1 MKLIYQTITSVAVVT
16 VTTLTIFVLKVK
28 AADYTLP
35 IKRAAD
41 ATGVTA
47 TRDLFGVDG
56 SGITIG
62 VISDSFNTS
71 EISFDSAGNVD
82 NYATNIIKGYLPVG
96 INVLQDFPDPNPGVN
111 AEYDPTDEGR
121 ALLQTIHAI
130 APKANLAFYATPNAR
145 LPNASPEDLAGFGKG
160 VRALAAAGADI
171 IVDDI
176 FFFNEPEPPEGS
188 INQAITEVFNQ
199 GVAYFSANGN
209 DYPFLST
216 FGHANNSKA
225 ATVGAVYYGNQEFSP
240 IDGVTRQGELESF
253 SSAGQPGLVKPD
265 FVAPDGLDISFNHAQ
280 AFPINSDTGLYP
292 FFGSSQA
299 APFAAAVAALLL
311 EAAPNTSPTELYKV
325 LRDTAQPLEGQIGFD
340 NRSGYGLIQADKA
353 LLALRAQPVP
363 EPDNIS
369 ALVAIGL
376 FGGVALLKRRR
387 FNWDSSVKHYLL
399 RKAVTGFSWLARK
412 AGRKPAPTPTSS
424 ADPKDKPAVLLSNW

>member
-1 MKLIYQTITSVAVVT
+1 MKLIYQTITSVTVVT
-16 VTTLTIFVLKVK
+16 ITILNIFVVKVK

-47 TRDLFGVDG
+47 ARDLFGVDG

-82 NYATNIIKGYLPVG
+82 NYATNIVKGYLPVG
-96 INVLQDFPDPNPGVN
+96 INVLQDFPDPSPGVN

-145 LPNASPEDLAGFGKG
+145 FANASPEDLAGFGKG
-160 VRALAAAGADI
+160 VQTLAAAGADI

-199 GVAYFSANGN
+199 GVAYFSAGGN
-209 DYPFLST
+209 DYPYLST
-216 FGHANNSKA
+216 FGHVNNSGA
-225 ATVGAVYYGNQEFSP
+225 ATVGAVYYGNQEVSP
-240 IDGVTRQGELESF
+240 IDGVTRQGELETF
-253 SSAGQPGLVKPD
+253 SSAGQPGFLKPD

-280 AFPINSDTGLYP
+280 ALTVNSDTGLYP
-292 FFGSSQA
+292 FFGTSQA
-299 APFAAAVAALLL
+299 APFAAAVGALLL
-311 EAAPNTSPTELYKV
+311 EAVPNTSPTKLYQV

-340 NRSGYGLIQADKA
+340 NRNGYGLIQADKA

-363 EPDNIS
+363 EPDSI
-369 ALVAIGL
+369 LGLMAIGL
-376 FGGVALLKRRR
+376 FGGVALLTRRR
-387 FNWDSSVKHYLL
+387 FN
-399 RKAVTGFSWLARK
+399 
-412 AGRKPAPTPTSS
+412 
-424 ADPKDKPAVLLSNW
+424 

>member
-1 MKLIYQTITSVAVVT
+1 MKLIYQTITSVAVAT
-16 VTTLTIFVLKVK
+16 ATTLTIFVPKAK

-35 IKRAAD
+35 IEPAAN

-47 TRDLFGVDG
+47 ARDLFGLDG

-62 VISDSFNTS
+62 VISDSFDTS

-82 NYATNIIKGYLPVG
+82 NYATNIIEGYLPPG
-96 INVLQDFPDPNPGVN
+96 INVLRDFPDPSPGVN
-111 AEYDPTDEGR
+111 AEYDPSDEGR

-130 APKANLAFYATPNAR
+130 APKASLVFYAAPNAL

-176 FFFNEPEPPEGS
+176 FFFNEPEPPEGP

-199 GVAYFSANGN
+199 GVAYFSAAGN
-209 DYPFLST
+209 DYPDLST
-216 FGHANNSKA
+216 FGHVNNSGA
-225 ATVGAVYYGNQEFSP
+225 ATVGAVYYGNQEVSP
-240 IDGVTRQGELESF
+240 IDEVTRQGELEFF

-265 FVAPDGLDISFNHAQ
+265 FVAPDGLEISFLTQGLPVN
-280 AFPINSDTGLYP
+280 PNTGLYP
-292 FFGSSQA
+292 FYGTSMA

-311 EAAPNTSPTELYKV
+311 EAAPDTNPTELYEV

-353 LLALRAQPVP
+353 LLALGAQPVP
-363 EPDNIS
+363 EPDS
-369 ALVAIGL
+369 VLAVVVIGL
-376 FGGVALLKRRR
+376 FGGVALLKHRR
-387 FNWDSSVKHYLL
+387 FNRASRDLGNKLASKL
-399 RKAVTGFSWLARK
+399 RS
-412 AGRKPAPTPTSS
+412 
-424 ADPKDKPAVLLSNW
+424 

>member
-1 MKLIYQTITSVAVVT
+1 MKLIDRTITSVAVVT
-16 VTTLTIFVLKVK
+16 TLTIFIPKVK

-35 IKRAAD
+35 IKQAAD

-47 TRDLFGVDG
+47 ARDLFGVEG

-71 EISFDSAGNVD
+71 EISFDSAGNAD
-82 NYATNIIKGYLPVG
+82 NYATNIAKGYLPAA

-145 LPNASPEDLAGFGKG
+145 LPNASPEDLAGFGNA

-176 FFFNEPEPPEGS
+176 FFFNEPEPPEGA

-209 DYPFLST
+209 DYPFLPA
-216 FGHANNSKA
+216 FGHTNNSGA
-225 ATVGAVYYGNQEFSP
+225 ASVGAVYYGNQEISP
-240 IDGVTRQGELESF
+240 IDGVTRQGQLESF
-253 SSAGQPGLVKPD
+253 SSAGQAGSIKPD

-280 AFPINSDTGLYP
+280 AFPVNSDTGLYP

-311 EAAPNTSPTELYKV
+311 EAAPNTSPSELYKV
-325 LRDTAQPLEGQIGFD
+325 LRDTAQPLKGQIGFD

-363 EPDNIS
+363 EPGNVS

-387 FNWDSSVKHYLL
+387 FHWGFTESFGTL
-399 RKAVTGFSWLARK
+399 TGIK
-412 AGRKPAPTPTSS
+412 KVNGKI
-424 ADPKDKPAVLLSNW
+424 